1 MSQHEPT
8 QVDPTRE
15 LDQPATVADGIAPR
29 TGPPC
34 CSPAAQLECCEP
46 ADKAACCGA
55 AQTVS
60 GGCGCRP

>member
-8 QVDPTRE
+8 QANELRE
-15 LDQPATVADGIAPR
+15 LDQPLAVADGTAPR
-29 TGPPC
+29 AGPPC

-55 AQTVS
+55 ARS
-60 GGCGCRP
+60 GSSCGCRV